1 MNRFAVISQVE
12 YERQEKEKQGL
23 QKVLQ
28 DQIDQKK
35 ARLKEQREKELAD
48 EQRFEA
54 KLARDREEMA
64 ERERQERE
72 EADNKIKRARQQNQ
86 ALINQKKVAEPAAAP
101 DTGRI
106 HKDAIIRVDE
116 K

>member
-1 MNRFAVISQVE
+1 
-12 YERQEKEKQGL
+12 
-23 QKVLQ
+23 
-28 DQIDQKK
+28 
-35 ARLKEQREKELAD
+35 
-48 EQRFEA
+48 
-54 KLARDREEMA
+54 MA

-86 ALINQKKVAEPAAAP
+86 ALINQKKVVEPAAAP

-116 K
+116 KSPRRKAQVVDHADSGAVAQEI